1 MAVNGGIDGKSDS
14 ILLSV
19 SEMARADA
27 AAIARGTPGIELME
41 AAGDG
46 IADMIMG
53 RWAAR
58 PTVVLCGPGNNGG
71 DGFVVARLLR
81 EAGWEVAVAFLGE
94 RSQLGGDAGHM
105 ADLWTGPIGPLNPDV
120 LDGCSLVVDALF
132 GAGLSRPLG
141 GAAAAVIDRLN
152 LTGATCVAVDIPS
165 GVHGDTGAVL
175 GTAARAAC
183 TVTFCRRKPGHI
195 LMPGRLHCGDV
206 ITVDIGIPDD
216 VIDTIAPKTSLNGP
230 ESWLAALPRPGRGG
244 HKYDRGHAVVVSGGV
259 ASTGAARLAARGAL
273 RAGAGLVSV
282 ACPADAVLV
291 NACHLTAVMTSGF
304 RDVEALAEVLA
315 DPRKNAVLIGPGNGI
330 TEATR
335 RNVLKVLAL
344 KKTCVLDADALSVF
358 ASEPEA
364 LFAAIRSPCLMTPHW
379 GEFARLFAD
388 LANSAEES
396 PLGRDKVEAARAAAR
411 LSNSVILL
419 KGAATV
425 VAAPDGRAAINDNA
439 PPDLATA
446 GSGDVLAGLALGLL
460 AQGMDPFA
468 AGCAAVWLH
477 GAAAA
482 AFGPGLIAEDI
493 SEQLPAVLAELRSH
507 DLSGGG

>member
-1 MAVNGGIDGKSDS
+1 MAVTGGIEGKSDN

-27 AAIARGTPGIELME
+27 ATIARGTPGVELME
-41 AAGDG
+41 AAGQG
-46 IADMIMG
+46 IADAIMA
-53 RWAAR
+53 RWSAR

-81 EAGWEVAVAFLGE
+81 EAGWDAAVALLGE
-94 RSQLGGDAGHM
+94 RGRLGGDAAHM
-105 ADLWTGPIGPLNPDV
+105 ADLWTGPIGPLEPDD

-132 GAGLSRPLG
+132 GAGLSRPLAG
-141 GAAAAVIDRLN
+141 TAGAVIDRLN
-152 LTGATCVAVDIPS
+152 ESDAACVAVDIPS

-195 LMPGRLHCGDV
+195 LMPGRLYCGDV

-216 VIDTIAPKTSLNGP
+216 VIDTIAAKTSLNGP
-230 ESWLAALPRPGRGG
+230 GLWRPALPRPGRGG

-259 ASTGAARLAARGAL
+259 ANTGAARLAARGAL

-282 ACPADAVLV
+282 ASPADAVLV
-291 NACHLTAVMTSGF
+291 NASHLTAVMTSGF
-304 RDVEALAEVLA
+304 RDAEALGEMLS
-315 DPRKNAVLIGPGNGI
+315 DRRKNAVLVGPGNGV

-335 RNVLKVLAL
+335 QNVLKILAL
-344 KKTCVLDADALSVF
+344 EKTCVLDADALSVF
-358 ASEPEA
+358 AGEPQA
-364 LFAAIRSPCLMTPHW
+364 LFAAIRSPCLLTPHW
-379 GEFARLFAD
+379 GEFARLFASI
-388 LANSAEES
+388 ANDAEES
-396 PLGRDKVEAARAAAR
+396 PFGRDKVEAARAAAR
-411 LSNSVILL
+411 LGNSVILL

-460 AQGMDPFA
+460 AQGMEPFA
-468 AGCAAVWLH
+468 AACAAVWLH

-493 SEQLPAVLAELRSH
+493 SEQLPAVLGELRSQGV
-507 DLSGGG
+507 SGGG